1 MQLDAAPDAVG
12 DTAGDS
18 FGVMASSPSPMLAFS
33 FFFSMKHSSKRSFRI
48 PAQKCL
54 IASESGTGKT
64 KSVQEKLLLD
74 R

>member
-33 FFFSMKHSSKRSFRI
+33 FFLFDETLFEAVVSHSRTEM
-48 PAQKCL
+48 L
-54 IASESGTGKT
+54 N
-64 KSVQEKLLLD
+64 SV
-74 R
+74 